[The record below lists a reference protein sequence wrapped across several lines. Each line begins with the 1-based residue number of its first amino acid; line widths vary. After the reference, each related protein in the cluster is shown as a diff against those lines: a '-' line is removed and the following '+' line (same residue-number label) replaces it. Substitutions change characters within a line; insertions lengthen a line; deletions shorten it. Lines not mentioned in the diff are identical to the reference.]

1 MLFVYRLASLQ
12 YFLTAAETEN
22 NLRLFTVGWA
32 LWLRSGTRNGSRR
45 NECPLAWPLIH
56 GLPSCMF
63 SFSTSWLEPG
73 NSNRLDPLVKDS
85 QSHAV
90 CCWHSVAKSCPT
102 LCNPVDCNTP
112 GSPAFTISRSLLK
125 FMSRWQRKNTEG
137 TTVSEQP
144 DVAEIPTHLRSFPRT
159 VT

>member
-1 MLFVYRLASLQ
+1 MLFVYRPASLQ
-12 YFLTAAETEN
+12 YFLIAAETEN

-32 LWLRSGTRNGSRR
+32 LWLRSYTRSGSR

-56 GLPSCMF
+56 GLPSCML

-73 NSNRLDPLVKDS
+73 NGNRLEPLVGDNRA
-85 QSHAV
+85 HVV
-90 CCWHSVAKSCPT
+90 CFCHSVAKSRLT
-102 LCNPVDCNTP
+102 LCSPTDCSTP

-125 FMSRWQRKNTEG
+125 FTSRWQRNNTEG

-144 DVAEIPTHLRSFPRT
+144 DVAEIPAHLRSLPRT

>member
-1 MLFVYRLASLQ
+1 MSLVAEILHKEWEQKERVPSGLALD
-12 YFLTAAETEN
+12 T
-22 NLRLFTVGWA
+22 W
-32 LWLRSGTRNGSRR
+32 
-45 NECPLAWPLIH
+45 
-56 GLPSCMF
+56 LPSCMF

-73 NSNRLDPLVKDS
+73 NGNRLDPLVKDS

-90 CCWHSVAKSCPT
+90 CCWHSVAKSRPT
-102 LCNPVDCNTP
+102 LCSPVDCSTP

-144 DVAEIPTHLRSFPRT
+144 DIAEIPTHLRSFPRT